1 MGSHSAIR
9 VPSRSLPV
17 NPAGA
22 PHWSRSWSKAPCPP
36 APGGRQARPHRCP
49 ARSSR
54 ARTSTVRIAVGYGRQ
69 PLQALATACCHH
81 RLAASRA
88 RCLQPCQLSSAPA
101 SWQAGSGDRALRR
114 RAISRAAITEQSLEF
129 AYCQMSL
136 SRANSP
142 PAGAGRGGMPQVAC
156 DPLSV
161 QCRPAIGGHSS
172 RGCPKAC
179 ICARL
184 CCMMSILTPMP
195 LCLVDPLSAH
205 PGRPRAQSQAVQTP
219 SPAR

>member
-1 MGSHSAIR
+1 MSTS
-9 VPSRSLPV
+9 
-17 NPAGA
+17 
-22 PHWSRSWSKAPCPP
+22 
-36 APGGRQARPHRCP
+36 PGWQA
-49 ARSSR
+49 S
-54 ARTSTVRIAVGYGRQ
+54 TSTPVPCKVIKGQDKHGAHSCGAACRQ

-101 SWQAGSGDRALRR
+101 SWQAGSGDRAFRR

-142 PAGAGRGGMPQVAC
+142 PAGAGQGGMPQVAC
-156 DPLSV
+156 DPSSV
-161 QCRPAIGGHSS
+161 QTRHRRHSS

-184 CCMMSILTPMP
+184 CCMMSILTPMH
-195 LCLVDPLSAH
+195 LFLVDPLSAH
-205 PGRPRAQSQAVQTP
+205 PGRPRAQSQAAQTP